1 MKKNSKIGP
10 STPPLNFFFISEMT
24 HSSGLGGLS
33 DTVHVKKMP
42 HIPKKVVGGFFRK
55 LKISFLINES
65 KLSLYFTLFK
75 GVFKYLIS
83 IHHALPMHAPSTG
96 RAHSVHASC
105 RPCARPVHALC
116 TPRAHPVHALC
127 TLCAR
132 PLNGQ

>member
-1 MKKNSKIGP
+1 
-10 STPPLNFFFISEMT
+10 MT

-83 IHHALPMHAPSTG
+83 MSIHNKLAYSRITQVTIRLIQKDNSH
-96 RAHSVHASC
+96 
-105 RPCARPVHALC
+105 
-116 TPRAHPVHALC
+116 
-127 TLCAR
+127 
-132 PLNGQ
+132 